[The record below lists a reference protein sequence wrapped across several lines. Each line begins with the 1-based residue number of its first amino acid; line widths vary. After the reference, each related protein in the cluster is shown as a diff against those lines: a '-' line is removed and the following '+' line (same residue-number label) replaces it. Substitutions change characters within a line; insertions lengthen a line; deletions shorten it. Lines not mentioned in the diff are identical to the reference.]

1 MMFRV
6 QWLAEAVEELA
17 RIWTDADSTLRQA
30 VTAATQALDEE
41 LRLNPFRQSES
52 REDERRVLFL
62 YPLAARIKV
71 DLEQRIVWVLHVWQ
85 FRRRGK

>member
-1 MMFRV
+1 MFRV

>member
-1 MMFRV
+1 MFRV
-6 QWLAEAVEELA
+6 QWLQAAMDELA
-17 RIWTDADSTLRQA
+17 QIWTQADSSMRQA

-41 LRLNPFRQSES
+41 LRMNPYRQSES

-71 DLEQRIVWVLHVWQ
+71 DLQQRIVWVLHVWR